1 MPLSVCDSTCP
12 LQHAA
17 LFGSPAHNPQSHG
30 VRSRQEGP
38 RHSGSGAEG
47 ILGQIRSATGTYLL
61 FALLQV
67 AVWIK
72 MQ

>member
-17 LFGSPAHNPQSHG
+17 LFGSPAHNPQ
-30 VRSRQEGP
+30 SRQEGP